1 LAIPESYEA
10 CENELFVGMFL
21 LNAGSFLVHAHGVIT
36 HCRLREFFGVRPS
49 IARGVFKLD
58 RI

>member
-1 LAIPESYEA
+1 MFFEKTVFFRWFDHRRRLAIPESYEA

-36 HCRLREFFGVRPS
+36 HC
-49 IARGVFKLD
+49 
-58 RI
+58 